1 MSDAAVVSPPR
12 QESDALRALIIVV
25 FAALGLGIAATAFA
39 LRSEPG
45 FADVRLGPWT
55 TWPHLGAAEID
66 PYERAVVASA
76 VSRRWAS
83 TKACCSSPASTSP
96 ARRSNSRCAYR
107 IAGTDLPAR
116 LWTLAAY
123 RADGRPAP
131 NVADRQG
138 LTSAGLLRASG
149 GDFVIEAA
157 RQARPGNWL
166 PLGDDPNFVLALR
179 LYQAGASTLSKAY
192 DGLSLP
198 TISRGDCS

>member
-12 QESDALRALIIVV
+12 QESDSLRALIIVV
-25 FAALGLGIAATAFA
+25 FAALGLGLAATAFA
-39 LRSEPG
+39 LRGEPG
-45 FADVRLGPWT
+45 FDAVRLGPWT

-76 VSRRWAS
+76 GLAPMGVNEGLLFL
-83 TKACCSSPASTSP
+83 
-96 ARRSNSRCAYR
+96 ARVDESGAPLDSRCAYR

-131 NVADRQG
+131 NLADRQG

-192 DGLSLP
+192 EGLSLP
-198 TISRGDCS
+198 TISREACS